1 MTMLEWLRR
10 PIVLTGVAL
19 ASVIANIVIVVT
31 GGAVRLTGSG
41 LGCPTWPSCTKGSL
55 TPTREYAVHGIIEF
69 TNRQLTFVLSAVVLA
84 TLVLALLGRR
94 RRALAVLLAASIPAQ
109 AVLGGITVLTKLN
122 PWLVA
127 SHFLLSMAIIAV
139 AFALWWRLRD
149 DDTPRLA
156 GPIGSAE
163 RMGLAER
170 TAWSGSMRGAALVL
184 VALTAAVLAIG
195 AVVTGSGPHAGDKG
209 ATRRI
214 DLAPSSITQ
223 LHADVVMLLIG
234 VTVGFAVLARAA
246 GAAERLRRAAW
257 ILLGVELAQGV
268 VGFVQYFTHVPA
280 LLVGIHMLGACLV
293 WVSALWV
300 LAATRVADSGT
311 AVSTGTGGTGTTAA
325 LPRHREALAQ
335 DDAALTPGVRQ
346 R

>member
-10 PIVLTGVAL
+10 PIVLTRFAL
-19 ASVIANIVIVVT
+19 ASVVANIVIVVT

-41 LGCPTWPSCTKGSL
+41 LGCPTWPSCTEGSL

-84 TLVLALLGRR
+84 TLVLALLARR
-94 RRALAVLLAASIPAQ
+94 QRTLAVLLAASIPAQ

-139 AFALWWRLRD
+139 AFALWWRLREGNQ
-149 DDTPRLA
+149 PLPA
-156 GPIGSAE
+156 G
-163 RMGLAER
+163 R
-170 TAWSGSMRGAALVL
+170 TGRSGSLQGAALVL

-246 GAAERLRRAAW
+246 GASERLQRAAW
-257 ILLGVELAQGV
+257 TLLGVEFAQGV
-268 VGFVQYFTHVPA
+268 IGFVQYFTHVPA

-293 WVSALWV
+293 WVSALVV
-300 LAATRVADSGT
+300 LAATMVGAAD
-311 AVSTGTGGTGTTAA
+311 TAA
-325 LPRHREALAQ
+325 AGASTRQYEAL
-335 DDAALTPGVRQ
+335 VR
-346 R
+346 RP

>member
-10 PIVLTGVAL
+10 PIVLTRFAL
-19 ASVIANIVIVVT
+19 ASVVANIVVVVT

-41 LGCPTWPSCTKGSL
+41 LGCPTWPSCTEGSL

-84 TLVLALLGRR
+84 TLVLALLARR
-94 RRALAVLLAASIPAQ
+94 QRTLAVLLAASIPAQ

-139 AFALWWRLRD
+139 ALALWWRLREGD
-149 DDTPRLA
+149 RPLPA
-156 GPIGSAE
+156 C
-163 RMGLAER
+163 R
-170 TAWSGSMRGAALVL
+170 TGWSGNLRGVALVL
-184 VALTAAVLAIG
+184 VTLTAAVLAIG

-246 GAAERLRRAAW
+246 GASERLQRAAW
-257 ILLGVELAQGV
+257 TLLGVELAQGV
-268 VGFVQYFTHVPA
+268 IGFVQYFTHVPA

-293 WVSALWV
+293 WVSALLV
-300 LAATRVADSGT
+300 LATTTVGASD
-311 AVSTGTGGTGTTAA
+311 TAA
-325 LPRHREALAQ
+325 AGASIRQYEAL
-335 DDAALTPGVRQ
+335 VR
-346 R
+346 RP